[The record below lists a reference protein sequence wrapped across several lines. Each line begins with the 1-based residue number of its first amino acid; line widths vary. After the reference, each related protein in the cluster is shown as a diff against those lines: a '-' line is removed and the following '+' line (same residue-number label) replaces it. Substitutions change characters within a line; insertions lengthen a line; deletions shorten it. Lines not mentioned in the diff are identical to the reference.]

1 YMATYKG
8 KPAVIDRPIGDV
20 YARFSDLSAMEEVVK
35 NRAGDLAEKAEI
47 KFEADSLTIVNNQ
60 VGEIRFE
67 VTERVEPSKVVFK
80 AANSPLPIVMAINLA
95 PVGETSTE
103 VSTTIDV
110 EIPVMLKAF
119 IGPKLQQVADQFGT
133 MMAGMGS

>member
-1 YMATYKG
+1 MAVYKG
-8 KPAVIDRPIGDV
+8 KPAVINRPIGDV
-20 YARFSDLSAMEEVVK
+20 YARFSDLSAMEEVVRD
-35 NRAGDLAEKAEI
+35 RAGDLAQKAEI
-47 KFEADSLTIVNNQ
+47 KFDADSLTIVNNQ

-67 VTERVEPSKVVFK
+67 VTERVEPTKVVFK

-95 PVGETSTE
+95 PIDETSTE
-103 VSTTIDV
+103 VYTSIDV

-119 IGPKLQQVADQFGT
+119 IGPKLQQVADQFGS

>member
-1 YMATYKG
+1 MSTYKG

-95 PVGETSTE
+95 SVGETSTE

>member
-1 YMATYKG
+1 MAIYKG
-8 KPAVIDRPIGDV
+8 KPAVINRPIGDV
-20 YARFSDLSAMEEVVK
+20 FARFSDLSAMEEVVK
-35 NRAGDLAEKAEI
+35 DRAGDLGQKAEI

-67 VTERVEPSKVVFK
+67 VTERVEPTKVVFK

-95 PVGETSTE
+95 PIDEASTE
-103 VSTTIDV
+103 VYTSIDV

>member
-1 YMATYKG
+1 MATYKG
-8 KPAVIDRPIGDV
+8 KPAVVNRPIGEV
-20 YARFSDLSAMEEVVK
+20 YGRFSDLSAMEEVVK
-35 NRAGDLAEKAEI
+35 NRASDLAEKAEI

-67 VTERVEPSKVVFK
+67 VTERVESTKVVFK

-95 PVGETSTE
+95 PIDENTTE
-103 VSTTIDV
+103 VSTSIDV

>member
-1 YMATYKG
+1 MATYKG
-8 KPAVIDRPIGDV
+8 KPAVVNRPIGEV
-20 YARFSDLSAMEEVVK
+20 YGRFSDLSAMEEVVK
-35 NRAGDLAEKAEI
+35 NRACDLAEKAEI

-67 VTERVEPSKVVFK
+67 VTERVEPTKVVFK

-95 PVGETSTE
+95 PIDENTTE
-103 VSTTIDV
+103 VSTSIDV

>member
-1 YMATYKG
+1 MATYKG

-67 VTERVEPSKVVFK
+67 VTERVEPSKVVCK

-119 IGPKLQQVADQFGT
+119 IGPKLQHVADQFGT

>member
-1 YMATYKG
+1 MSTYKG

>member
-1 YMATYKG
+1 MATYKG

>member
-1 YMATYKG
+1 MSTYKG

-67 VTERVEPSKVVFK
+67 VTERVEPLKVVFK

>member
-1 YMATYKG
+1 MAIYKG
-8 KPAVIDRPIGDV
+8 KPAVINRPIGDV
-20 YARFSDLSAMEEVVK
+20 FARFSDLSAMEEVVK
-35 NRAGDLAEKAEI
+35 DRAGDLGQKAEI

-67 VTERVEPSKVVFK
+67 VTERVEPTKVVFK

-95 PVGETSTE
+95 SIDEASTE
-103 VSTTIDV
+103 VYTSIDV